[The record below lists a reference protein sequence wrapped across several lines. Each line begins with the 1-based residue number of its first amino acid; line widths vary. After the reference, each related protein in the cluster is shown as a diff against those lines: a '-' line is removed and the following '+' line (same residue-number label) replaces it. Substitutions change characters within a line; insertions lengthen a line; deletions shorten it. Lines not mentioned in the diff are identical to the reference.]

1 MKPLFK
7 NKPAKEQVTPFKDLS
22 FSQKAHHIWEYY
34 KYFMISAVLIIIA
47 VVSFVISFQRN
58 NYTTVFSM
66 VIIDGKMTGYDT
78 GTDKI
83 TTDFTQYLG
92 IDGKDERVEC
102 DYNYSLIPKLL
113 DQDVSAS
120 EQKLYMLASTASID
134 GYISSRDYIDYF
146 STDKEV
152 FFYDLREVLT
162 LNELDKLSDKIIY
175 YTKEDGTQIPIALDI
190 SKTKIKTETNFTMDD
205 PCYGIVVTAPN
216 LDNAVSFIR
225 YAFDL

>member
-1 MKPLFK
+1 MNPLFK
-7 NKPAKEQVTPFKDLS
+7 NKPAKEQLTPFKDLS
-22 FSQKAHHIWEYY
+22 FSQKVHYIWEYY
-34 KYFMISAVLIIIA
+34 KYFILGTILVIIA
-47 VVSFVISFQRN
+47 AASFVISFQRN
-58 NYTTVFSM
+58 NYNTVFSM

-78 GTDKI
+78 GNDAI
-83 TTDFTQYLG
+83 TSGFTEYLG
-92 IDGKDERVEC
+92 IDGKENRVEC

-120 EQKLYMLASTASID
+120 EQKLYTLASTASID

-152 FFYDLREVLT
+152 FFYDLREVLSA
-162 LNELDKLSDKIIY
+162 NELEQLSNKIIY

-190 SKTKIKTETNFTMDD
+190 SGTKIKTETNFTMED
-205 PCYGIVVTAPN
+205 PCYGIVITSPN
-216 LDNAVSFIR
+216 IDNAAAFIR